1 MQKFTA
7 TTSRGELEKG
17 WSIGRSRRRT
27 AEKCTVCVSCYR
39 GSDLVASQRFDYGE
53 DAILNGDLDAFIG
66 LAVLISDFTSLTEV
80 TIIYN
85 QTNTID
91 TPPAF
96 ITTST

>member
-1 MQKFTA
+1 M
-7 TTSRGELEKG
+7 
-17 WSIGRSRRRT
+17 
-27 AEKCTVCVSCYR
+27 VCVSCYR
-39 GSDLVASQRFDYGE
+39 GSELAARQQFDYGE
-53 DAILNGDLDAFIG
+53 DTILNGDLDAFMD
-66 LAVLISDFTSLTEV
+66 LAVLSSDFTGLTEV